1 MLDDGLG
8 LVEGFHP
15 PRLGRLACFVF
26 LPYLPDRRPGRGRE
40 HARQFVDC
48 DQLRSLLGTV
58 GHLCH
63 GRDIPVVR
71 FAEVVD
77 EAHQQYP
84 LHVQPGAFAGEDGG
98 QQGQP
103 PRVLGRAFVPP
114 GRGVC
119 RAQDVFQPFGLA
131 DEPQVA
137 FQLLHTITMF
147 VSESKDTICR
157 IKSLTLP

>member
-103 PRVLGRAFVPP
+103 PRVGSAVLSCLPVE
-114 GRGVC
+114 VC
-119 RAQDVFQPFGLA
+119 AVRRTSFSRSASR
-131 DEPQVA
+131 
-137 FQLLHTITMF
+137 MN
-147 VSESKDTICR
+147 R
-157 IKSLTLP
+157 R